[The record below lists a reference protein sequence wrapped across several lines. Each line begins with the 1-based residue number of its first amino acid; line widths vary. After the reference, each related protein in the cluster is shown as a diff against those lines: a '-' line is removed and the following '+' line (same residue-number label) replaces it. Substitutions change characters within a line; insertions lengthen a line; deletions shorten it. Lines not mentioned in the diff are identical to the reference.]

1 MNRLKGGIEMKET
14 IKVLI
19 ADSNRTQAIELRNQ
33 LKSWGYHVT
42 PIASSIS
49 KTFAAVR
56 KQNPD
61 LVIMDVAIDADEGRA
76 IDAAARFFHD
86 HDKPVILLI
95 DCMSQEVQSHLKL
108 LRLFYCISKPL
119 RYDLLH
125 TVIEFAMLESETCET
140 AQAPELTYETV
151 NENLC
156 LINA

>member
-1 MNRLKGGIEMKET
+1 MNEKT
-14 IKVLI
+14 KVLI
-19 ADSNRTQAIELRNQ
+19 ADSHRTQATELRSH
-33 LKSWGYHVT
+33 LKSWGYTVT

-61 LVIMDVAIDADEGRA
+61 LVIMDVAIETNEAKA
-76 IDAAARFFHD
+76 IEAAARFFHD
-86 HDKPVILLI
+86 YDKPVILLI

-119 RYDLLH
+119 RYELLH

-140 AQAPELTYETV
+140 SLAPDITYESV